1 PINKGNTNMLQ
12 RLMRS
17 AFVRNVVIVASG
29 TAGAQAITL
38 AFSPLITRLYGPE
51 AFGLLGAFTAVLALV
66 TPISAL
72 TYPVAIVLPK
82 YDDEAKGLARLSARI
97 ALVVAAVLALLILF
111 AEGHIARLLNMQEL
125 QSYLLLV
132 PVAMLFTAW
141 QTIMQQWLIR
151 KKLFQVTAR
160 IAVSQSLILNTVKA
174 GAGLLWPSGAIL
186 IILNTL
192 GSLLYSVHLWLGAR
206 RWGGSDG
213 QIWQPATQPVPLKP
227 LALQHRDFPLYRT
240 PQILINAISQSAPT
254 LLLAG
259 LFGPAIAGFYTLS
272 RSVMNAPANLLGT
285 SIGNVFYAQIA
296 ESVNEGYDPRPF
308 LHKATLSAFAVATPL
323 FLVIMFFGAPLFA
336 WVFGAEW
343 HTAGQYAQWIAI
355 WLLFSLA

>member
-1 PINKGNTNMLQ
+1 MLQ
-12 RLMRS
+12 RLIRS
-17 AFVRNVVIVASG
+17 TFARNVAIVASG
-29 TAGAQAITL
+29 TAGAQVITL

-151 KKLFQVTAR
+151 SDEHTSEL
-160 IAVSQSLILNTVKA
+160 QSR
-174 GAGLLWPSGAIL
+174 G
-186 IILNTL
+186 
-192 GSLLYSVHLWLGAR
+192 H
-206 RWGGSDG
+206 
-213 QIWQPATQPVPLKP
+213 
-227 LALQHRDFPLYRT
+227 
-240 PQILINAISQSAPT
+240 
-254 LLLAG
+254 
-259 LFGPAIAGFYTLS
+259 
-272 RSVMNAPANLLGT
+272 
-285 SIGNVFYAQIA
+285 
-296 ESVNEGYDPRPF
+296 
-308 LHKATLSAFAVATPL
+308 
-323 FLVIMFFGAPLFA
+323 
-336 WVFGAEW
+336 
-343 HTAGQYAQWIAI
+343 
-355 WLLFSLA
+355 